1 MVEGLEGVK
10 VTQIAAGTHHT
21 VICTTQGGVIIFG
34 VINDARRRLPL
45 DVKISI
51 ESSWWQLQVCHDVD
65 YFDCEEEEEEE
76 EEEEDPQHPIP
87 LTLTLKP
94 LTRTLTLALT
104 LILTLI
110 RTLTLTRTL
119 TG

>member
-51 ESSWWQLQVCHDVD
+51 ESSWRQLQVCHDVD
-65 YFDCEEEEEEE
+65 YFDSEEEEEE

-110 RTLTLTRTL
+110 RNRTL